1 MKLSEAIKRLAVNAV
16 DAQSPMEL
24 ILGDVV
30 SVSPLS
36 VRLNENDK
44 LIIPEELLIWPAR
57 LDEGEDDELE
67 EGDSIM
73 VLAMSGGQTFYILDK
88 VVVGGGS

>member
-1 MKLSEAIKRLAVNAV
+1 MKLSDAIKRLAVDAV

-44 LIIPEELLIWPAR
+44 LIIPEELFIWPTR

-67 EGDSIM
+67 EGDSVM
-73 VLAMSGGQTFYILDK
+73 VLAMTGGQMFYILDK
-88 VVVGGGS
+88 VVGGGS

>member
-16 DAQSPMEL
+16 DAQSPTEL
-24 ILGDVV
+24 VLGDVV

-67 EGDSIM
+67 EGDSVM
-73 VLAMSGGQTFYILDK
+73 VLAMTGGQTFYILDK
-88 VVVGGGS
+88 VVGGGS

>member
-1 MKLSEAIKRLAVNAV
+1 MKLSDAIKRLAVNAV
-16 DAQSPMEL
+16 DAQSPTEL

-44 LIIPEELLIWPAR
+44 LIIPKELLIWPTR
-57 LDEGEDDELE
+57 LDEDEDDGLE
-67 EGDSIM
+67 EGDSVM
-73 VLAMSGGQTFYILDK
+73 VLAMTGGQIFYILDK
-88 VVVGGGS
+88 VVGGGS

>member
-1 MKLSEAIKRLAVNAV
+1 MKLSEAIKRLDVNAV
-16 DAQSPMEL
+16 DAQSPTDL

-88 VVVGGGS
+88 VVGGGS

>member
-1 MKLSEAIKRLAVNAV
+1 MKLSEAIKRLAVDAV
-16 DAQSPMEL
+16 DAQSPTDL

-88 VVVGGGS
+88 VVGGGS

>member
-30 SVSPLS
+30 SVSPLN

-67 EGDSIM
+67 EGDSVM
-73 VLAMSGGQTFYILDK
+73 VLAMPGGQMFYILDK
-88 VVVGGGS
+88 VVGGGS

>member
-1 MKLSEAIKRLAVNAV
+1 MKLSDAIKRLAVNAV

-36 VRLNENDK
+36 VRLNENEK
-44 LIIPEELLIWPAR
+44 LIIPEDLLMWPTR
-57 LDEGEDDELE
+57 LDEDEDDALE
-67 EGDSIM
+67 EGDSVM
-73 VLAMSGGQTFYILDK
+73 VLAMTGGHIFYILDK
-88 VVVGGGS
+88 VVGGGS

>member
-1 MKLSEAIKRLAVNAV
+1 MKLSEAIKRLAVDAV

-57 LDEGEDDELE
+57 LDEGEDDALE
-67 EGDSIM
+67 EGDSVM
-73 VLAMSGGQTFYILDK
+73 VLAMTGGQTFYILDK
-88 VVVGGGS
+88 VVGGGS

>member
-44 LIIPEELLIWPAR
+44 LIIPEDLLMWPAR
-57 LDEGEDDELE
+57 LDDGEDDALE
-67 EGDSIM
+67 EGDSVM
-73 VLAMSGGQTFYILDK
+73 VLAMTGGQIFYILDK
-88 VVVGGGS
+88 VVGGGS

>member
-1 MKLSEAIKRLAVNAV
+1 MKLSEAIKRLAVDAV
-16 DAQSPMEL
+16 DAQSPTDL

-67 EGDSIM
+67 EGDSVM

-88 VVVGGGS
+88 VVGGGS

>member
-16 DAQSPMEL
+16 DAQSPTDL

>member
-1 MKLSEAIKRLAVNAV
+1 MKLSDAIKRLAVNAV

-67 EGDSIM
+67 EGDSVM
-73 VLAMSGGQTFYILDK
+73 VLAMTGGQTFYILDK
-88 VVVGGGS
+88 VVGGGS

>member
-1 MKLSEAIKRLAVNAV
+1 MKLSDAIKRLAVNAV
-16 DAQSPMEL
+16 DAQSPTEL

-36 VRLNENDK
+36 IRLNENDK
-44 LIIPEELLIWPAR
+44 LIIPEELLIWPTR

-67 EGDSIM
+67 EGDSVM
-73 VLAMSGGQTFYILDK
+73 VLAMTGGQTFYILDK
-88 VVVGGGS
+88 VVGGGS

>member
-16 DAQSPMEL
+16 DAQSPTEL

-36 VRLNENDK
+36 IRLNENDK
-44 LIIPEELLIWPAR
+44 LIIPEDLLIWPAR

-67 EGDSIM
+67 EGDSVMI
-73 VLAMSGGQTFYILDK
+73 LAMTGGQTFYILDK
-88 VVVGGGS
+88 VVGGGS

>member
-1 MKLSEAIKRLAVNAV
+1 MKLSEAIKRLAVDAV

-44 LIIPEELLIWPAR
+44 LIIPEELFIWPTR

-67 EGDSIM
+67 EGDSVM
-73 VLAMSGGQTFYILDK
+73 VLAMTGGQMFYILDK
-88 VVVGGGS
+88 VVGGGS

>member
-1 MKLSEAIKRLAVNAV
+1 MKLSEAIKRLAVDAV
-16 DAQSPMEL
+16 DAQSPTDL
-24 ILGDVV
+24 IFGDVV

-67 EGDSIM
+67 EGDSVM
-73 VLAMSGGQTFYILDK
+73 VLAMTGGQTFYILDK
-88 VVVGGGS
+88 VVGGGS

>member
-1 MKLSEAIKRLAVNAV
+1 MKISDAIKRLAVNAV

-67 EGDSIM
+67 EGDSVM
-73 VLAMSGGQTFYILDK
+73 VLAMTGGQMFYILDK
-88 VVVGGGS
+88 VVGGGS

>member
-1 MKLSEAIKRLAVNAV
+1 MKLSDAIKRLAVDAV
-16 DAQSPMEL
+16 DAQSPTDL

-67 EGDSIM
+67 EGDSVM
-73 VLAMSGGQTFYILDK
+73 VLAMTGGQTFYILDK
-88 VVVGGGS
+88 VVGGGS

>member
-1 MKLSEAIKRLAVNAV
+1 MKLSEAIKRLAVDAV

-24 ILGDVV
+24 ILGDMV

-67 EGDSIM
+67 EGDSVM
-73 VLAMSGGQTFYILDK
+73 VLAMTGGQTFYILDK
-88 VVVGGGS
+88 VVGGGS

>member
-1 MKLSEAIKRLAVNAV
+1 MKLSDAIKRLAVDAV

-30 SVSPLS
+30 SVS
-36 VRLNENDK
+36 
-44 LIIPEELLIWPAR
+44 IWPAR

-67 EGDSIM
+67 EGDSVM
-73 VLAMSGGQTFYILDK
+73 VLAMTGGQMFYILDK
-88 VVVGGGS
+88 VVGGGS

>member
-1 MKLSEAIKRLAVNAV
+1 MKLSDAIKRLAVNAV
-16 DAQSPMEL
+16 DAQSPTEL

-36 VRLNENDK
+36 IRLNENDK
-44 LIIPEELLIWPAR
+44 LIIPEDLLIWPAR

-67 EGDSIM
+67 EGDSVM
-73 VLAMSGGQTFYILDK
+73 VLAMTGGQTFYILDK
-88 VVVGGGS
+88 VVGGGS